1 MFSIVPIKG
10 GEAVSRY
17 DADKELLRAAI
28 MAELDAINLYEQMA
42 DTTENGALKK
52 IFLDVA
58 REEKTHV
65 GEFQAL
71 LISLDPQHGQE
82 LKAGEREVRDKT
94 EVRAEAA

>member
-10 GEAVSRY
+10 SELSRY
-17 DADKELLRAAI
+17 DADKELLRTAI

-42 DTTENGALKK
+42 DTTEHGALKK

-71 LISLDPQHGQE
+71 LISLDPQHAEELRTGEQE
-82 LKAGEREVRDKT
+82 VMEKT
-94 EVRAEAA
+94 EVRNEAA